1 MRSTENV
8 SYTNISEAITAFNL
22 DFTVEKAPIFTN
34 IDNELE
40 AYGDKVITYRTD
52 NKQTLGVVGN
62 GYEIVQNMAQFEV
75 FQKFADEGLISFEQG
90 GVFGGG
96 RRTYIQAVLPSTI
109 DINNGDITKKYI
121 TICSSHDGTIALQ
134 AFVSPVRIWCGNTF
148 NLAIK
153 TGQHKQKIKHTVS
166 APARLIEAINTI
178 ENALETYHEYDEF
191 LLTSTRTKEYNDK
204 EVEKFIEMILPNDGK
219 LSTRKTNQRIELL
232 ESIYGGIGQDS
243 IDKNNLYKLWNGVT
257 TWTNN
262 VLGAKKEDAF
272 EFVTYA
278 SGANINSHAYDI
290 STKILHGEL
299 VLS

>member
-1 MRSTENV
+1 MRNTENV
-8 SYTNISEAITAFNL
+8 SYSNISEAISAFGL
-22 DFTVEKAPIFTN
+22 DFTVAKTPIFTN

-62 GYEIVQNMAQFEV
+62 GYEIVQNMAQFDV

-153 TGQHKQKIKHTVS
+153 TGQHKKKIKHTVS
-166 APARLIEAINTI
+166 APARLIEAITTI

-191 LLTSTRTKEYNDK
+191 LMASTRTKEFNDK

-232 ESIYGGIGQDS
+232 DSIYDGIGQDS

-278 SGANINSHAYDI
+278 SGANINTHAYDI
-290 STKILHGEL
+290 STKILKGEL

>member
-1 MRSTENV
+1 MKNTEC
-8 SYTNISEAITAFNL
+8 YTNIAEAISAFNL
-22 DFTVEKAPIFTN
+22 DFAVAKTPIYTN

-62 GYEIVQNMAQFEV
+62 GYEIVQNMAQFDV

-153 TGQHKQKIKHTVS
+153 TGQHKSKIKHTVS
-166 APARLIEAINTI
+166 APARLIEAITTI

-191 LLTSTRTKEYNDK
+191 LLASTRTKEFNDK
-204 EVEKFIEMILPNDGK
+204 EVEKFIELILPNDGK

-232 ESIYGGIGQDS
+232 DSIHTGIGQDS

-262 VLGAKKEDAF
+262 VLGAKKENPL

-278 SGANINSHAYDI
+278 SGANINNHAYDTA
-290 STKILHGEL
+290 TKILKGEL

>member
-1 MRSTENV
+1 MKNTEC
-8 SYTNISEAITAFNL
+8 YTKISEAINAFGL
-22 DFTVEKAPIFTN
+22 DFEVAKTPIFTN

-40 AYGDKVITYRTD
+40 AYGDKIITYRTD
-52 NKQTLGVVGN
+52 NNTRLGVVGN
-62 GYEIVQNMAQFEV
+62 GYEIVQNMAQFDV
-75 FQKFADEGLISFEQG
+75 FQQFADKGLVSFEQG

-134 AFVSPVRIWCGNTF
+134 AFVTPIRIWCGNTF

-153 TGQHKQKIKHTVS
+153 TGQHKEKIKHTVS

-178 ENALETYHEYDEF
+178 ENALETYKEYEEF
-191 LLTSTRTKEYNDK
+191 LIASARTKEYNDK
-204 EVEKFIEMILPNDGK
+204 EVEKFVELILANESPK

-232 ESIYGGIGQDS
+232 DSIYTGIGQDS

-262 VLGAKKEDAF
+262 VLGAKKENSL

-278 SGANINSHAYDI
+278 SGANINTLAYNTA
-290 STKILHGEL
+290 TKILKGEL